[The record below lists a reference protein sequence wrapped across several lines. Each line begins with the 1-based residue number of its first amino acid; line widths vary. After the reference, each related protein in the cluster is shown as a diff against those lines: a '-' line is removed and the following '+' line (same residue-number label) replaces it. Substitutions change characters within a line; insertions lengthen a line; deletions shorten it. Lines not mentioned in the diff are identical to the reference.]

1 MLSLFL
7 SVCLRLCL
15 SVCLC
20 ISLSLSP
27 FIASSL
33 SPFIASAILIHFL
46 KLFAVLTTELVMTKL
61 RSHKGLLT
69 QRLHERMPNA
79 SGCCSTQKAVKLRG
93 ENSADTQVFFW
104 IVPLVFAAVLSW
116 ETPWVIGS
124 RRHFFVVGGVWV
136 LRPNLDANGLVCVQI
151 QAPYWSGC
159 RGGGW
164 RGVVRE

>member
-7 SVCLRLCL
+7 SVFVF
-15 SVCLC
+15 VCLFVSL
-20 ISLSLSP
+20 SLSLSP
-27 FIASSL
+27 C
-33 SPFIASAILIHFL
+33 IASAVLIHFL

-159 RGGGW
+159 RGGRC